1 MVANCTWC
9 YPMVDDGNHW
19 QPMVLNGSQWYW
31 MLPNCNQWFQ
41 MVSNGNQWYQ
51 MVPDGT
57 QWSSV
62 TQMNLYML
70 AEWSNGGSGRFNLRL
85 DTSDRNFFNVDQ
97 DKKRSTPRNFFTSSL
112 LWEVVTHKSESK
124 YFWGMIK
131 CRLGKLKL
139 QTGYLEQKMFISD
152 ISKATLTLILILLDH
167 SVSVF
172 MGKKRKSYQ
181 GSTLVAFSFLQRET
195 APQ

>member
-1 MVANCTWC
+1 
-9 YPMVDDGNHW
+9 
-19 QPMVLNGSQWYW
+19 MVLNDTECYQIVTNGSK
-31 MLPNCNQWFQ
+31 
-41 MVSNGNQWYQ
+41 WYQ
-51 MVPDGT
+51 MVTNGTKWFPMAPNGHQSHKWIYICWQNGQMEAQDG
-57 QWSSV
+57 S
-62 TQMNLYML
+62 
-70 AEWSNGGSGRFNLRL
+70 
-85 DTSDRNFFNVDQ
+85 TSDWIPPTEIFSMLIRT
-97 DKKRSTPRNFFTSSL
+97 KKRSTPRNFFTSSL

-181 GSTLVAFSFLQRET
+181 GSTLVAFSFLQREI